1 MTVSTLLDSMLDLM
15 ASPATPSNEEAQW
28 QAVLA
33 RDSHFN
39 GAFVYAVR
47 STGIYCRPTC
57 PSRKPG
63 RQQVVFFPVP
73 EVAELAGFRPCKRCL
88 PRQCPSSD
96 PHLELVRQVCG
107 CIQENS
113 NENSGA
119 QPTLA
124 QLGDKAGASPYH
136 LQRVF
141 KQVMGVTPHQYADA
155 CRLARLKT
163 VIKNQGSVTDALYQ
177 AGYGS
182 SSRLYE
188 QASTQLGMTPGSYQ
202 RGGKG
207 VQIAYAVTDT
217 SLGLL
222 LVAATQHGVCAVS
235 LGDNEDDLTAMLRY
249 EYSAAQVRRDDAT
262 LGQWVEAI
270 VEHLSGRMP
279 HIDVPLDI
287 RATAFQRLVWE
298 QLRRIPYGE
307 TRSYS
312 EIAQAV
318 GQPKSARAVAKAC
331 SKNPVAVV
339 IPCHRVIRQDGNF
352 AGYRWGI
359 TRKEALLAQERALSG
374 GSKPTL
380 GEHVPNFSW
389 FDKPVP
395 SINSGQALSIAEG
408 PTTSGHPRSP

>member
-1 MTVSTLLDSMLDLM
+1 MTAPTLLDSTIDSMP
-15 ASPATPSNEEAQW
+15 STATPSDAEAQW
-28 QAVLA
+28 QAVLT
-33 RDSHFN
+33 RNSHFN

-73 EVAELAGFRPCKRCL
+73 EVAEQAGFRPCKRCL
-88 PRQCPSSD
+88 PDQFPSSD
-96 PHLELVRQVCG
+96 PHLELVRQVCR

-113 NENSGA
+113 NENSGENSGA
-119 QPTLA
+119 QLTLA

-141 KQVMGVTPHQYADA
+141 KQLMGVTPRQYADA

-163 VIKNQGSVTDALYQ
+163 VIKNQGSVTNALYQ

-207 VQIAYAVTDT
+207 KQIAYTVTDT
-217 SLGLL
+217 QLGVL
-222 LVAATQHGVCAVS
+222 LVAATQQGVCAVS
-235 LGDNEDDLTAMLRY
+235 LGDNEDDLTAMLRC
-249 EYSAAQVRRDDAT
+249 EYSAAQVRRDDAAF
-262 LGQWVEAI
+262 GQWVQAV

-279 HIDVPLDI
+279 HLDVPLDI

-312 EIAQAV
+312 EIAREIAQAV

-339 IPCHRVIRQDGNF
+339 IPCHRVVRQDGSI

-359 TRKEALLAQERALSG
+359 ARKEALLAQERALSG
-374 GSKPTL
+374 ESNTETVFP
-380 GEHVPNFSW
+380 
-389 FDKPVP
+389 
-395 SINSGQALSIAEG
+395 
-408 PTTSGHPRSP
+408 